1 MSAFYSFRPQKIES
15 MIPLQGFLI
24 FFSVFDRMSKR
35 SEKLPFRNENSVPF
49 ERLQK
54 SDYKSRI

>member
-24 FFSVFDRMSKR
+24 FFSVFDRMSER
-35 SEKLPFRNENSVPF
+35 SEKLPFRNENSVPL

>member
-15 MIPLQGFLI
+15 MISLQGFLI
-24 FFSVFDRMSKR
+24 FFSVFDRMSER
-35 SEKLPFRNENSVPF
+35 SEKLPFRNESSVPL